1 MNSTRKV
8 MVRKGKQAKARY
20 KSAGVED
27 ERTSERESQQVGLLP
42 LPQWA
47 GVKMMSTSFSK
58 LSNKVVQ

>member
-1 MNSTRKV
+1 MNSTRNV
-8 MVRKGKQAKARY
+8 MVHKGKQAKARY
-20 KSAGVED
+20 KTAGLED

-47 GVKMMSTSFSK
+47 GVKMMSPSSGK